1 MAFTSSQSDVLNRN
15 LLARSCARAKRFYAK
30 FATKFDV
37 FFAYNSITRILPS
50 SLVHGSADRA
60 LVAKTFEGYRQITA

>member
-30 FATKFDV
+30 FATKFDD
-37 FFAYNSITRILPS
+37 FFAYNILYIIFDAFFDVFFIVKVS
-50 SLVHGSADRA
+50 QRRR
-60 LVAKTFEGYRQITA
+60 KGYQKSN